1 MQNLFNTLFMTLVYF
16 AKCSIA
22 DRDDFVRP
30 FDTEKA
36 ERHERNK
43 MTVSLQTHHG
53 NLLVD
58 RAKDLH
64 IGK

>member
-1 MQNLFNTLFMTLVYF
+1 MTLVYF

-22 DRDDFVRP
+22 DGDDFVRL
-30 FDTEKA
+30 FDTQKA
-36 ERHERNK
+36 ELLERNK
-43 MTVSLQTHHG
+43 MTVSLQTHHV